1 MTRNVRVAAAAMI
14 TLGGLMA
21 VGCSSSRTN
30 LQERFQSVN
39 NNNSWPERYSY
50 SAREPVLY
58 SFEAQANN
66 AAAVD
71 GVINN
76 AFFEAGSD
84 KLNGVGTTKLDALA
98 RVMPNA
104 NPTVYLQTAGDV
116 AYDSANPTKSAQA
129 RTDLDQKRAQAILS
143 YLSARPNTRGT
154 AFEVSVIDIADPSI
168 NSTGPATAIR
178 GLASQYRSG
187 ITGSLGGTL
196 SGTGGGQASS
206 TVGVAAGANT
216 GSGSGS
222 GSGSTGGNTGGT
234 QR

>member
-30 LQERFQSVN
+30 LQERFQSTN

-50 SAREPVLY
+50 AAREPVLY

-66 AAAVD
+66 AVAVD
-71 GVINN
+71 GVMNN
-76 AFFEAGSD
+76 SFFEAGSD
-84 KLNGVGTTKLDALA
+84 KLNGVGITKLDALA
-98 RVMPNA
+98 RVMPNP

-116 AYDSANPTKSAQA
+116 AFDTANPTKSAQA
-129 RTDLDQKRAQAILS
+129 RTELDQKRAQAILS

-168 NSTGPATAIR
+168 NSTGPANAVR
-178 GLASQYRSG
+178 GLATQYSSG

-196 SGTGGGQASS
+196 SGTGGGQASN
-206 TVGVAAGANT
+206 TVGVAPGSNT
-216 GSGSGS
+216 AGSGQGTSG
-222 GSGSTGGNTGGT
+222 GSTGGT